1 MAEIN
6 ERITGPGEEGI
17 PDKEKAAPAERKA
30 AVALRYDVDRD
41 KAPLVIASGR
51 GAVADEILRIADDN
65 KIPLYEDPEMAKLLS
80 KLELDT
86 EIPPELYTLVAEV
99 LFFVYKLDRMA
110 EKREQIVK
118 RLREEEKEKRRP

>member
-1 MAEIN
+1 MAEVS
-6 ERITGPGEEGI
+6 ERIKGKGEEGVPI
-17 PDKEKAAPAERKA
+17 EELTTPSERKA
-30 AVALRYDVDRD
+30 AVALRYDIDRD

-51 GAVADEILRIADDN
+51 GAVADEILRIAEDN
-65 KIPLYEDPEMAKLLS
+65 RIPLYEDPELAKLLS

-110 EKREQIVK
+110 EKRERMVE